1 MRHMKLISA
10 LVITLQWM
18 LLAMPAAA
26 EETNTVKN
34 CLKMHFAGSAGSK
47 FALLVMGTENGE
59 YTLDWGDGKATTGQ
73 LATTATTI
81 YGELPS
87 QDLTLYGNIAVLE
100 CSGNAL
106 TELDITGMPT
116 LTHIISRE
124 NYVAE
129 MDFSKCPELKMVC
142 IQSSPLNK
150 LDLSA
155 NAKIDSIIVTNNR
168 IASLTLPEKSPL
180 KYLSCTTNSPLTEL
194 NLTGCEEL
202 KYLDAM
208 QTMVTKFDLSKN
220 KKLEYV
226 AAGLGKP
233 ITQFVLPEENKIDT
247 LILPM
252 ANLMSIDLSQTKNLR
267 YLQLDNNFMLSSLDL
282 SGMTKLETLLC
293 EGAPIDN
300 LDLTDTRN
308 LTMLTCNNNYMLTTL
323 NLAGLSKLESVSCY
337 SCSLSNLDMTG
348 CEALK
353 HLDCS
358 ENMELAEATFPQSL
372 VSLNCS
378 GCAFTKLDATKLP
391 NLTDLHCNNNQIATL
406 DMKAL
411 KNLLAIDCGD
421 NAITSLDFS
430 QNKLIS
436 DAVIKNNPITEGITF
451 EGANDLRYVSVDGTN
466 LGVEALNKLYMSL
479 REKREGDDMNDVG
492 GLLLFNNVANDL
504 AKESA
509 TKIATDKGWMVS
521 VEGTGTTSIGAS
533 PETATFSIRETA
545 DGLEASGISGDVAAL
560 SIYAA
565 DGSLVSIVPVVN
577 SRASINIPD
586 KGIYMIAGKGM
597 KTMKYKK

>member
-1 MRHMKLISA
+1 
-10 LVITLQWM
+10 
-18 LLAMPAAA
+18 
-26 EETNTVKN
+26 
-34 CLKMHFAGSAGSK
+34 
-47 FALLVMGTENGE
+47 
-59 YTLDWGDGKATTGQ
+59 
-73 LATTATTI
+73 
-81 YGELPS
+81 
-87 QDLTLYGNIAVLE
+87 
-100 CSGNAL
+100 
-106 TELDITGMPT
+106 
-116 LTHIISRE
+116 
-124 NYVAE
+124 
-129 MDFSKCPELKMVC
+129 
-142 IQSSPLNK
+142 
-150 LDLSA
+150 
-155 NAKIDSIIVTNNR
+155 
-168 IASLTLPEKSPL
+168 
-180 KYLSCTTNSPLTEL
+180 
-194 NLTGCEEL
+194 
-202 KYLDAM
+202 
-208 QTMVTKFDLSKN
+208 
-220 KKLEYV
+220 
-226 AAGLGKP
+226 
-233 ITQFVLPEENKIDT
+233 
-247 LILPM
+247 
-252 ANLMSIDLSQTKNLR
+252 
-267 YLQLDNNFMLSSLDL
+267 
-282 SGMTKLETLLC
+282 
-293 EGAPIDN
+293 
-300 LDLTDTRN
+300 
-308 LTMLTCNNNYMLTTL
+308 MLTTL

-358 ENMELAEATFPQSL
+358 ENMELAEAAFPQSL

-378 GCAFTKLDATKLP
+378 GCAFTKLDATNLP
-391 NLTDLHCNNNQIATL
+391 NLTDLHCNNNQIAAL
-406 DMKAL
+406 DMKAM

-430 QNKLIS
+430 QNKLIA

-521 VEGTGTTSIGAS
+521 VEGTGTTSVGVS
-533 PETATFSIRETA
+533 PETATFCIRETA
-545 DGLEASGISGDVAAL
+545 DGLEASGISGDVVAL

-577 SRASINIPD
+577 SRASINIPG